1 MEKGSVL
8 ILTIITVLIFS
19 IMVAGLLTIG
29 TTEIKTTQNYLL
41 KKKSFYHAIQGLES
55 VIEQARHL
63 DDPSTIAVIKVS
75 SPPLESDG
83 TRKNFYTGNMKD
95 GNQNVTYFNEF
106 NAPQLVGMSL
116 GTEAGVMAVMFRV
129 PIVSEIT
136 VGSKAPAC
144 TEIEAGIYTLLKN
157 N

>member
-41 KKKSFYHAIQGLES
+41 KKKSFYHAIQGLET
-55 VIEQARHL
+55 VIEQARHV
-63 DDPSTIAVIKVS
+63 DDPTTITVSKVS

-95 GNQNVTYFNEF
+95 GESKCHVILTNSMLRNWLACLWEPNPVLSRLCIGCRLFPRFLSAAKLPPVPRSRPEF
-106 NAPQLVGMSL
+106 ML
-116 GTEAGVMAVMFRV
+116 
-129 PIVSEIT
+129 
-136 VGSKAPAC
+136 C
-144 TEIEAGIYTLLKN
+144 
-157 N
+157 

>member
-41 KKKSFYHAIQGLES
+41 KKKSFYHAIQSLES
-55 VIEQARHL
+55 VIEQARHAE
-63 DDPSTIAVIKVS
+63 DPTIIMISKIS

-83 TRKNFYTGNMKD
+83 TRKNFFTGNMKD
-95 GNQNVTYFNEF
+95 GVQNVKFFNEF
-106 NAPQLVGMSL
+106 NAPQLVGLSL
-116 GTEAGVMAVMFRV
+116 GTESGIVPVMYRV
-129 PIVSEIT
+129 PIVSEVS

-144 TEIEAGIYTLLKN
+144 TEIEAGIYALLKN